1 MLPLYPFRGLG
12 TAEGFLRLPFSQTAQ
27 RPSFLRPKSKWRYN
41 PNKSKQNVMVRMNE
55 KILLHL
61 IIIFFVL
68 QTGCTQTYIVD
79 AQRIIH
85 IAGFDIT
92 KQNSRTILFPE
103 YTHGV
108 KSKPETQT
116 TSARSLE
123 TIASRLNAKS
133 PHNVVVGQMRV
144 VLFGK
149 ALGNAEWERLLLT
162 YNVTQISGVMYN

>member
-1 MLPLYPFRGLG
+1 MKKLLLY
-12 TAEGFLRLPFSQTAQ
+12 
-27 RPSFLRPKSKWRYN
+27 
-41 PNKSKQNVMVRMNE
+41 
-55 KILLHL
+55 I
-61 IIIFFVL
+61 IIIFFIL

-79 AQRIIH
+79 TQRIIH
-85 IAGFDIT
+85 IVGFDIT
-92 KQNSRTILFPE
+92 KNKQFQGTILFPE

-108 KSKPETQT
+108 KSKPETQS

-149 ALGNAEWERLLLT
+149 ALGERGMGEIITNL
-162 YNVTQISGVMYN
+162 Q

>member
-1 MLPLYPFRGLG
+1 
-12 TAEGFLRLPFSQTAQ
+12 
-27 RPSFLRPKSKWRYN
+27 
-41 PNKSKQNVMVRMNE
+41 MNE

-92 KQNSRTILFPE
+92 KTKIPRNYSIPRVQ
-103 YTHGV
+103 HGV

-149 ALGNAEWERLLLT
+149 ALGTRNGRD
-162 YNVTQISGVMYN
+162 YY

>member
-1 MLPLYPFRGLG
+1 MHSVLF
-12 TAEGFLRLPFSQTAQ
+12 
-27 RPSFLRPKSKWRYN
+27 
-41 PNKSKQNVMVRMNE
+41 
-55 KILLHL
+55 ILLDL
-61 IIIFFVL
+61 TS
-68 QTGCTQTYIVD
+68 Q
-79 AQRIIH
+79 
-85 IAGFDIT
+85 
-92 KQNSRTILFPE
+92 KQKFQGTILFPE

>member
-1 MLPLYPFRGLG
+1 
-12 TAEGFLRLPFSQTAQ
+12 
-27 RPSFLRPKSKWRYN
+27 
-41 PNKSKQNVMVRMNE
+41 MNE
-55 KILLHL
+55 KISLHL

-92 KQNSRTILFPE
+92 KNKKFQGTILFPE

>member
-1 MLPLYPFRGLG
+1 MHSVLF
-12 TAEGFLRLPFSQTAQ
+12 
-27 RPSFLRPKSKWRYN
+27 
-41 PNKSKQNVMVRMNE
+41 
-55 KILLHL
+55 ILLDL
-61 IIIFFVL
+61 TS
-68 QTGCTQTYIVD
+68 Q
-79 AQRIIH
+79 
-85 IAGFDIT
+85 
-92 KQNSRTILFPE
+92 KQKFQGTILFPE

-149 ALGNAEWERLLLT
+149 ALGERGMGEIITNLQRDPNIGRDVQLAIVDGSAEELLNYGKNGSLYIADLLEQNIRNENIPQT
-162 YNVTQISGVMYN
+162 ELNIFYILLFCM